1 MNHPPTDSAT
11 THPPI
16 GRLRALR
23 SVELLTPNFADAVDF
38 YEEVWGLQV
47 VEAEHSAS
55 WLRGTGEEHHALR
68 LTRSDRIGLGRLVF
82 ALATPA
88 EIDEAARRLRA
99 RGIALVTEPGP
110 LDQVGGGYG
119 LRFHDLDGRLVE
131 LSADTW
137 AVTERNRDVS
147 LPIGVTH
154 AVLNTPD
161 IDASV
166 AFYRDVL
173 GMRVSDWSEHQMAF
187 LRCGSD
193 HHCVAFNQA
202 PWVSLNHVAYEMT
215 SIDHFMRGLGRLRHH
230 GIAPEWGPGRHGPG
244 NNTFSYFTDPT
255 GLVCEYTT
263 EVAQVVED
271 TWICKVWRRTPELSD
286 LWGTAGP
293 PSKRIRAHMTGTP
306 DGSPVVAPV
315 DAPAATNP
323 GPGSGTEGAAA

>member
-1 MNHPPTDSAT
+1 MNQ
-11 THPPI
+11 PPI

-23 SVELLTPNFADAVDF
+23 SVELLTPDFADAVDF
-38 YEEVWGLQV
+38 YEEVWGLEV

-68 LTRSDRIGLGRLVF
+68 LTRSDTIGLGRLVF
-82 ALATPA
+82 ALGTPA
-88 EIDEAARRLRA
+88 EVDLAGQRLRA

-119 LRFHDLDGRLVE
+119 LRFHDLDGRLIE

-137 AVTERNRDVS
+137 AVTARGRDAS
-147 LPIGVTH
+147 LPVGVTH

-166 AFYRDVL
+166 AFYQDVL

-215 SIDHFMRGLGRLRHH
+215 SLDHFMRGLGRLRHH
-230 GIAPEWGPGRHGPG
+230 GITPEWGPGRHGPG

-263 EVAQVVED
+263 EVAQIVED

-293 PSKRIRAHMTGTP
+293 PSPRIRAHMAGTP
-306 DGSPVVAPV
+306 DGSPVVPPVDAPV
-315 DAPAATNP
+315 DAPARTST
-323 GPGSGTEGAAA
+323 GTDTGTEGAAA

>member
-1 MNHPPTDSAT
+1 MNQPPM
-11 THPPI
+11 PPI

-38 YEEVWGLQV
+38 YEEVWGLEV

-68 LTRSDRIGLGRLVF
+68 LTRSDTIGLGRLVF
-82 ALATPA
+82 ALGTPA
-88 EIDEAARRLRA
+88 EVEEAARRLRA

-119 LRFHDLDGRLVE
+119 LRFYDLDGRLIE

-137 AVTERNRDVS
+137 AVTARGRDAS
-147 LPIGVTH
+147 LPVGVTH

-166 AFYRDVL
+166 AFYQDVL

-187 LRCGSD
+187 LRCGTD

-215 SIDHFMRGLGRLRHH
+215 SLDHFMRGLGRLRHH
-230 GIAPEWGPGRHGPG
+230 GITPEWGPGRHGPG

-263 EVAQVVED
+263 EVAQIVED

-293 PSKRIRAHMTGTP
+293 PSARIRAHMAGTP
-306 DGSPVVAPV
+306 DGSPVTEPVTPPV
-315 DAPAATNP
+315 DAPADAPART
-323 GPGSGTEGAAA
+323 STGTEGAAA

>member
-1 MNHPPTDSAT
+1 MNHPPV
-11 THPPI
+11 

-23 SVELLTPNFADAVDF
+23 SVELLTPDYAEAVDF

-55 WLRGTGEEHHALR
+55 WLRGTGDEHHALR
-68 LTRSDRIGLGRLVF
+68 LTRSETIGLGRLVF

-137 AVTERNRDVS
+137 AVTARGRDVS
-147 LPIGVTH
+147 LPVGVTH

-215 SIDHFMRGLGRLRHH
+215 SLDHFMRGLGRLRHH
-230 GIAPEWGPGRHGPG
+230 GITPEWGPGRHGPG

-263 EVAQVVED
+263 EVAQIVED

-293 PSKRIRAHMTGTP
+293 PSPRIRAHMAGTP
-306 DGSPVVAPV
+306 DGSPVTAPPV
-315 DAPAATNP
+315 DAPAGARTDAP
-323 GPGSGTEGAAA
+323 ADTPSGAEGAAA

>member
-1 MNHPPTDSAT
+1 MNHPPV
-11 THPPI
+11 

-23 SVELLTPNFADAVDF
+23 SVELLTPDYAEAVDF

-55 WLRGTGEEHHALR
+55 WLRGTGDEHHALR
-68 LTRSDRIGLGRLVF
+68 LTRSETIGLGRLVF

-137 AVTERNRDVS
+137 AVTARGRDVS
-147 LPIGVTH
+147 LPVGVTH

-215 SIDHFMRGLGRLRHH
+215 SLDHFMRGLGRLRHH
-230 GIAPEWGPGRHGPG
+230 GITPEWGPGRHGPG

-263 EVAQVVED
+263 EVAQIVED

-293 PSKRIRAHMTGTP
+293 PSPRIRAHMAGTP
-306 DGSPVVAPV
+306 DGSPVTAPPV
-315 DAPAATNP
+315 DAPAGARTEAP
-323 GPGSGTEGAAA
+323 TDTPSGAEGAAA

>member
-1 MNHPPTDSAT
+1 MNQPPP
-11 THPPI
+11 PPI

-23 SVELLTPNFADAVDF
+23 SVELLTPDFADAVDF
-38 YEEVWGLQV
+38 YEEVWGLEV

-68 LTRSDRIGLGRLVF
+68 LTRSDTIGLGRLVF
-82 ALATPA
+82 ALGTPA
-88 EIDEAARRLRA
+88 EVDEAARRLRA

-119 LRFHDLDGRLVE
+119 LRFHDLDGRLIE

-137 AVTERNRDVS
+137 AVTARGRDTS
-147 LPIGVTH
+147 LPVGVTH

-166 AFYRDVL
+166 AFYQDVL

-187 LRCGSD
+187 LRCGTD

-215 SIDHFMRGLGRLRHH
+215 SLDHFMRGLGRLRHH
-230 GIAPEWGPGRHGPG
+230 GITPEWGPGRHGPG

-263 EVAQVVED
+263 EVAQIVED

-293 PSKRIRAHMTGTP
+293 PSQRIRAHMAGTP
-306 DGSPVVAPV
+306 DGSPVVPPVDAPV
-315 DAPAATNP
+315 DAAARTST
-323 GPGSGTEGAAA
+323 GTGTGTEGAAA

>member
-1 MNHPPTDSAT
+1 MNQPPL
-11 THPPI
+11 PPI

-23 SVELLTPNFADAVDF
+23 SVELLTPDFADAVDF
-38 YEEVWGLQV
+38 YEEVWGLEV

-68 LTRSDRIGLGRLVF
+68 LTRSDTIGLGRLVF
-82 ALATPA
+82 ALGTPA
-88 EIDEAARRLRA
+88 EVDLAGQRLRA

-119 LRFHDLDGRLVE
+119 LRFHDLDGRLIE

-137 AVTERNRDVS
+137 AVTARGRDAS
-147 LPIGVTH
+147 LPVGVTH

-166 AFYRDVL
+166 AFYQDVL

-187 LRCGSD
+187 LRCGTD

-215 SIDHFMRGLGRLRHH
+215 SLDHFMRGLGRLRHH
-230 GIAPEWGPGRHGPG
+230 GITPEWGPGRHGPG

-263 EVAQVVED
+263 EVAQIVED

-293 PSKRIRAHMTGTP
+293 PSPRIRAHMAGTP
-306 DGSPVVAPV
+306 DGSPVVPPVDAPV
-315 DAPAATNP
+315 DAPARTST
-323 GPGSGTEGAAA
+323 GTGTEGAAA

>member
-1 MNHPPTDSAT
+1 MNQ
-11 THPPI
+11 PPI

-23 SVELLTPNFADAVDF
+23 SVELLTPDFADAVDF
-38 YEEVWGLQV
+38 YEEVWGLEV

-68 LTRSDRIGLGRLVF
+68 LTRSDTIGLGRLVF
-82 ALATPA
+82 ALGTPA
-88 EIDEAARRLRA
+88 EVDLAGQRLRA

-119 LRFHDLDGRLVE
+119 LRFHDLDGRLIE
-131 LSADTW
+131 LSVDTW
-137 AVTERNRDVS
+137 AVTARGRDAS
-147 LPIGVTH
+147 LPVGVTH

-166 AFYRDVL
+166 AFYQDVL

-215 SIDHFMRGLGRLRHH
+215 SLDHFMRGLGRLRHH
-230 GIAPEWGPGRHGPG
+230 GITPEWGPGRHGPG

-263 EVAQVVED
+263 EVAQIVED

-293 PSKRIRAHMTGTP
+293 PSPRIRAHMAGTP
-306 DGSPVVAPV
+306 DGSPVVPPV
-315 DAPAATNP
+315 DAPVDSPART
-323 GPGSGTEGAAA
+323 STGTEGAAA

>member
-1 MNHPPTDSAT
+1 MNQPPL
-11 THPPI
+11 PPI

-23 SVELLTPNFADAVDF
+23 SVELLTPDFADAVDF
-38 YEEVWGLQV
+38 YEEVWGLEV

-68 LTRSDRIGLGRLVF
+68 LTRSDTIGLGRLVF
-82 ALATPA
+82 ALGTPA
-88 EIDEAARRLRA
+88 EVDLAGQRLRA

-119 LRFHDLDGRLVE
+119 LRFHDLDGRLIE

-137 AVTERNRDVS
+137 AVTARGRDAS
-147 LPIGVTH
+147 LPVGVTH

-166 AFYRDVL
+166 AFYQDVL

-215 SIDHFMRGLGRLRHH
+215 SLDHFMRGLGRLRHH
-230 GIAPEWGPGRHGPG
+230 GITPEWGPGRHGPG

-263 EVAQVVED
+263 EVAQIVED

-293 PSKRIRAHMTGTP
+293 PSPRIRAHMAGTP
-306 DGSPVVAPV
+306 DGSPVVPPVDAPV
-315 DAPAATNP
+315 DAPARTST
-323 GPGSGTEGAAA
+323 GTGTEGAAA